1 MHHECSRNETYRSI
15 PCWIILYT
23 RNWKHW
29 KHEKGEST
37 QKFHETQPN
46 HNCLFH
52 QAMYYNSDIA
62 GFSLRRWYKL
72 NRMIMDSNQE
82 KNCLKGL
89 GYAQFKK
96 QLIPSGNQLDS
107 FLANDSARESYPT
120 SYIRTIQSHGPGGTL
135 PHKLGHH
142 QCKLFLPFLQV
153 QISSGTSGP
162 FSWPTYPQQ

>member
-1 MHHECSRNETYRSI
+1 
-15 PCWIILYT
+15 
-23 RNWKHW
+23 
-29 KHEKGEST
+29 
-37 QKFHETQPN
+37 
-46 HNCLFH
+46 
-52 QAMYYNSDIA
+52 
-62 GFSLRRWYKL
+62 
-72 NRMIMDSNQE
+72 MIMDSNQE

-153 QISSGTSGP
+153 QISSGTFVRAILMTNVSPAITGFPNLTLLIPAKKKLSHDSPTSGCSITRP
-162 FSWPTYPQQ
+162 PTWAIACG